1 MFEMNLGKEN
11 VIMDINTK
19 PIKDKITKLCAE
31 NGNALIAI
39 DGRCASGKTTL
50 AERLR
55 NELGGSVCNV
65 FHMDDFFL
73 RPEQRTA
80 ERLEEAGGNVDRERF
95 LNEVLKPLSRGESVL
110 CRPYSCKTG
119 SFAEAVTINYKPIN
133 IVEGAYSCHPTLWDF
148 YGLRIFLDVS
158 SGEQLERVRRR
169 NGEAALEVFS
179 EKWIPL
185 EERYF
190 AAFDVADRCGI
201 KICT

>member
-1 MFEMNLGKEN
+1 
-11 VIMDINTK
+11 MDINTK
-19 PIKDKITKLCAE
+19 TIKDQITKLCSE
-31 NGNALIAI
+31 NGNALVAI

-55 NELGGSVCNV
+55 GELGDSVCNV

-95 LNEVLKPLSRGESVL
+95 LEEVLKPLSRGESVL
-110 CRPYSCKTG
+110 YRPYSCKTG
-119 SFAEAVTINYKPIN
+119 SFAEAFTVPYKPIS
-133 IVEGAYSCHPTLWDF
+133 IVEGAYSCHPSLWDF
-148 YGLRIFLDVS
+148 YGLRIFLTVS
-158 SGEQLERVRRR
+158 GSEQLERIRRR
-169 NGEAALEVFS
+169 NGEAALNAFS

-190 AAFDVADRCGI
+190 AAFDIADRCGI

>member
-1 MFEMNLGKEN
+1 
-11 VIMDINTK
+11 MDINTK
-19 PIKDKITKLCAE
+19 TIKDKITKLCSE
-31 NGNALIAI
+31 NGNALISI

-50 AERLR
+50 AERLQ

-80 ERLEEAGGNVDRERF
+80 ERLGEAGGNVDRERF
-95 LNEVLKPLSRGESVL
+95 FNEVLKPLSCGESVL
-110 CRPYSCKTG
+110 YRPYSCKTG
-119 SFAEAVTINYKPIN
+119 SFAETVTVPYKPIN

-148 YGLRIFLDVS
+148 YGMRIFLDVS
-158 SGEQLERVRRR
+158 GGEQLERIRRR
-169 NGEAALEVFS
+169 NGEAALKVFS

-185 EERYF
+185 EEQYF
-190 AAFDVADRCGI
+190 AAFDIADRCGI